1 MSRRIVRADHF
12 LRETGAIPAILV
24 WEHLTSR
31 CAHQVTLQVDFV
43 PFASLSTLERVTR
56 VQIPSGYNASLV
68 CFGIVLL
75 NLPEQPY
82 KVVPRPFRDSK
93 CYTSVGVLCR

>member
-43 PFASLSTLERVTR
+43 PFASLSTRE
-56 VQIPSGYNASLV
+56 SS
-68 CFGIVLL
+68 
-75 NLPEQPY
+75 
-82 KVVPRPFRDSK
+82 
-93 CYTSVGVLCR
+93 